1 MHFDQLWDFFP
12 KHRYGKAAATVRTK
26 WFPVWT
32 RLSIRQ
38 VTHSKFRRSD
48 DGLHGPNTR
57 ASYMEISCI
66 RFIVQTTNVMVRTR
80 QALIWKLRAA
90 KVQPFGQHRPDT
102 AQFRKEFLRILESRS
117 HSCPSRP
124 LMSTILMGPRYFKS
138 DTHLN
143 LKPIYR
149 GP

>member
-1 MHFDQLWDFFP
+1 LLVCDWLHSIRQNHFYVMMHFDQLWDFFP

-90 KVQPFGQHRPDT
+90 KVQPFGQQDNTVRTQLNSGKNFCEFWKADRTVVRPDP
-102 AQFRKEFLRILESRS
+102 LCL
-117 HSCPSRP
+117 PS
-124 LMSTILMGPRYFKS
+124 
-138 DTHLN
+138 
-143 LKPIYR
+143 
-149 GP
+149 